1 MLASTGKGA
10 GGDVGR
16 VTKILGASLLCL
28 PVPALAEPSASGL
41 TGLGEM
47 RTPDVVSNNET
58 HVTLAPGRYT
68 KMDGND
74 FVDHRVEPSIGVTQG
89 FGKRFEAGLRV
100 PLLVQESSSELANA
114 SIAAKLKIH
123 DWPAFH
129 VAADA
134 GVELPTASGKDHGSG
149 QPGATAGVLASATP
163 WRTLVLAAS
172 VSYGTSDY
180 CGRCTLPGSQATE
193 PGMLPVVRGAAGASF
208 GAERLSVF
216 GEVHALKVNNGNT
229 TDGEFRG
236 DPDLYALAGARVRL
250 PMRLSLTAYGGVG
263 LDAEGSNTEAVGS
276 VLLHYRFSG
285 FGAKPASSSA
295 QP

>member
-1 MLASTGKGA
+1 M
-10 GGDVGR
+10 GR
-16 VTKILGASLLCL
+16 VIQILGASLLCL
-28 PVPALAEPSASGL
+28 PVSAIAESSASGL

-47 RTPDVVSNNET
+47 RTPDVAPGNESQ
-58 HVTLAPGRYT
+58 VTLAPGRYT

-74 FVDHRVEPSIGVTQG
+74 FVDHRVEPSLGVTRG
-89 FGKRFEAGLRV
+89 FGERFEAGLRI
-100 PLLVQESSSELANA
+100 PLLLQESSSELANA
-114 SIAAKLKIH
+114 SIAAKLKIT

-149 QPGATAGVLASATP
+149 QPGATAGLLVSATP
-163 WRTLVLAAS
+163 WRSLLLAAS
-172 VSYGTSDY
+172 VGYGTSDY

-208 GAERLSVF
+208 GAQRLSVF

-229 TDGEFRG
+229 TDGEFKG

-250 PMRLSLTAYGGVG
+250 PMKISITAYAGVG

-276 VLLHYRFSG
+276 LLLHYRFSG
-285 FGAKPASSSA
+285 LGSK
-295 QP
+295 